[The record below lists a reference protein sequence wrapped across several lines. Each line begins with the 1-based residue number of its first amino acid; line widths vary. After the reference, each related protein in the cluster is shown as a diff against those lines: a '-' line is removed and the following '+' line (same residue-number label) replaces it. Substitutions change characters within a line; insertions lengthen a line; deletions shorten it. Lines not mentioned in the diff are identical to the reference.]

1 MEQQAISSD
10 LIRGHID
17 TIILHTLLDGDKYA
31 QQISDAILSKSEQQY
46 SINQATLYSSLKR
59 LENLRF
65 VQTYWFDASD
75 GRRKFFKITDKG
87 TAEVDKNL
95 SSWAFSR
102 LIIDK
107 LMDYSAPQ
115 TVYNPAK
122 NNLSPEITPQN
133 TANNDVKTVATSNIL
148 LDKTEINAEN
158 KENYWQLNAIN
169 NVTQSKTETKSE
181 NVSENCEN
189 KSATTTQEE
198 KEINFRNILYGLI
211 KTTTI
216 NQSEENE
223 KKQEI
228 DQIVDDTQE
237 KPKFN
242 EIITASDYNAQKN
255 NNNGKID
262 FGDLTLNAA
271 KDGYKIRISSKDSAK
286 PFGNL
291 YSNKL
296 HFYSVLTMFVLA
308 VLETLLF
315 SLTVYKNNLK
325 IAGVIIPLATTFVLT
340 AIFGAIYLSNPIKT
354 SAKELN
360 GDGIL
365 TSAIIVFNLLLI
377 TFALN
382 FLFETDFEVKLNVI
396 SYVVLPAVVYLDFVL
411 FFVAEYFLSK
421 MNFFHVKRK

>member
-1 MEQQAISSD
+1 MDQQAISSD

-31 QQISDAILSKSEQQY
+31 QQISDAILSKSENQY

-59 LENLRF
+59 LENLHY

-87 TAEVDKNL
+87 EAEVDKNL

-115 TVYNPAK
+115 TVYNPEK
-122 NNLSPEITPQN
+122 NNLSPEKTPEKIVYQVIK
-133 TANNDVKTVATSNIL
+133 TVNNDGFNAVNQTVAVEKNENVPEIKDNSQQNVQINASTEVKTDN
-148 LDKTEINAEN
+148 TEST
-158 KENYWQLNAIN
+158 L
-169 NVTQSKTETKSE
+169 
-181 NVSENCEN
+181 
-189 KSATTTQEE
+189 ATTPQEE

-211 KTTTI
+211 KTTVT
-216 NQSEENE
+216 QTEENE
-223 KKQEI
+223 KQEI
-228 DQIVDDTQE
+228 DQIVEETAE

-242 EIITASDYNAQKN
+242 EIITASDYNSQKN

-262 FGDLTLNAA
+262 FGDLTLSAA

-296 HFYSVLTMFVLA
+296 RFYTVLTMFILA
-308 VLETLLF
+308 ILETVF
-315 SLTVYKNNLK
+315 FATTVYKKDLN
-325 IAGVIIPLATTFVLT
+325 IVGAIIPSAAVFILAVV
-340 AIFGAIYLSNPIKT
+340 FGAIYLSNPIKT

-360 GDGIL
+360 CDGIL

-382 FLFETDFEVKLNVI
+382 FLFGTDFEVKINVI
-396 SYVVLPAVVYLDFVL
+396 TYLVLPTVVYLDFVL
-411 FFVAEYFLSK
+411 FFVAEFFLSK
-421 MNFFHVKRK
+421 MNFFHVKRR

>member
-59 LENLRF
+59 LENLHF

-122 NNLSPEITPQN
+122 NNLSPEKTPQN
-133 TANNDVKTVATSNIL
+133 TIDNGVKAVATSNNSL
-148 LDKTEINAEN
+148 EKTEKIVEN
-158 KENYWQLNAIN
+158 KENYTVND
-169 NVTQSKTETKSE
+169 VTQSKTETKSE
-181 NVSENCEN
+181 NSEN
-189 KSATTTQEE
+189 KSATTSQEE

-296 HFYSVLTMFVLA
+296 HFYSVLTIFVLA

-325 IAGVIIPLATTFVLT
+325 IAGVIIPLATMFVLT

-396 SYVVLPAVVYLDFVL
+396 SYVVLPTVVYLDFVL

-421 MNFFHVKRK
+421 INFFHVKRK

>member
-59 LENLRF
+59 LENLHF

-122 NNLSPEITPQN
+122 NNLSPEKTPQN
-133 TANNDVKTVATSNIL
+133 TIDNDVKSVATSNNS
-148 LDKTEINAEN
+148 LDKTEKIIES
-158 KENYWQLNAIN
+158 KENYRQIN
-169 NVTQSKTETKSE
+169 TVNDVTQSKTETKSE
-181 NVSENCEN
+181 NSEN
-189 KSATTTQEE
+189 KSATTSQEE

-296 HFYSVLTMFVLA
+296 HFYSVLTIFVLA
-308 VLETLLF
+308 FLETLLF

-325 IAGVIIPLATTFVLT
+325 IVGVIIPLATMFVLT

-396 SYVVLPAVVYLDFVL
+396 SYVVLPTVVYLDFVL

>member
-1 MEQQAISSD
+1 MDQQAISSD

-31 QQISDAILSKSEQQY
+31 QQISDAILSKSENQY

-59 LENLRF
+59 LENLRY

-87 TAEVDKNL
+87 EAEVDKNL

-115 TVYNPAK
+115 TVYNPEK
-122 NNLSPEITPQN
+122 NNLSPEKTPEKIVYQEIK
-133 TANNDVKTVATSNIL
+133 TANTDAFNVVNQTVAI
-148 LDKTEINAEN
+148 E
-158 KENYWQLNAIN
+158 
-169 NVTQSKTETKSE
+169 KSE
-181 NVSENCEN
+181 NVSENKDNSQQNAQINASTQVKTEN
-189 KSATTTQEE
+189 TESKSATTPQEE

-211 KTTTI
+211 KTTTVS
-216 NQSEENE
+216 QTEESE
-223 KKQEI
+223 KQEI
-228 DQIVDDTQE
+228 DQIVEETAE

-242 EIITASDYNAQKN
+242 EIITASDYNSQKN

-262 FGDLTLNAA
+262 FGDLTLAAA

-296 HFYSVLTMFVLA
+296 RFYTVLTMFILA
-308 VLETLLF
+308 ILETVF
-315 SLTVYKNNLK
+315 FATTVYKNNLN
-325 IAGVIIPLATTFVLT
+325 IVGAIIPAAAVFVL
-340 AIFGAIYLSNPIKT
+340 AVIFGAIYLSNPIKT

-382 FLFETDFEVKLNVI
+382 FLFGTDFEVKVNVI
-396 SYVVLPAVVYLDFVL
+396 TYLVLPTVVYLDFVL
-411 FFVAEYFLSK
+411 FFVAEFFLSK
-421 MNFFHVKRK
+421 MNFFHVKRR